1 MLKIIKNKI
10 KSWTPAKKSYVKE
23 LTIAL
28 TALIISLPLMIFEIL
43 FMFSSHEVMGL
54 KGFFVYNWIIFCLS
68 SFVIF
73 VLGWRFYRDAFYEV
87 FKWKK
92 IGSNL
97 LVFVSTF
104 VAYVYSLYA
113 LINNQIH
120 YAIKTMGF
128 FETACMIVATM
139 LVGSLVNAR
148 IKLKANQ
155 DLSKLNELD
164 IKMYN
169 AYDEINKTHNKKVV
183 FAGQIGELVFV
194 PKGGIVPF
202 DGQLLS
208 DFADVDESS
217 LTGEA
222 HPILKVKGNELIA
235 GSANLGEGFI
245 FKITKKY
252 LDSTIHKILSKISDI
267 EKTKPK
273 VQKIADK
280 LAIWFTPLIIAMA
293 ILSFILQ
300 ICFPS
305 MQTWDVYFLKS
316 HESAINNPLEQYLI
330 TFDGLIVDYDKALHV
345 AVSVLVISCPCAFGI
360 AIPLAVL
367 IGSAKAA
374 RNGIIF
380 NNAQIFEKIKKV
392 TAVAFDKTGTLTTGV
407 LKVQEVYGD
416 TSFLPLI
423 YQLENVSLH
432 PLAKSFVAYC
442 LQNNIDINHTN
453 MQIKELAGVG
463 IIANDNKNQY
473 ILTNQKYLLDHEYD
487 FSEFKTPNSPSVD
500 KHELVSSVY
509 LAVNKVVKTM
519 ITFNDEIR
527 EDAYEAIQILK
538 SQKIKTY
545 VISGDNKPT
554 VERLAKQLEIDDYYA
569 EVKPE
574 EKAVIIERIQKQK
587 EVVMFVGDGINDL
600 LALKQADLAIA
611 TGAENQAANAVS
623 DVNLINQD
631 IINIAKL
638 IKLTKQTRLFILLN
652 LLWAFGYNML
662 FIPLAV
668 LGIIPPFIS
677 ILIMTTSDIAVV
689 ANSIAFKSL
698 PLKMTKHKQIK
709 KKGFN

>member
-1 MLKIIKNKI
+1 MFKNIKNKI
-10 KSWTPAKKSYVKE
+10 NSWSPAKKLYVKE
-23 LTIAL
+23 LSIAL
-28 TALIISLPLMIFEIL
+28 SALIISLPLMIFEIL
-43 FMFSSHEVMGL
+43 FMFSSHNVMGV
-54 KGFFVYNWIIFCLS
+54 KGFLIYNWIIFCLS

-73 VLGWRFYRDAFYEV
+73 GLGYRFYRDAFYEV

-104 VAYVYSLYA
+104 VAYIYSLYA

-139 LVGSLVNAR
+139 LVGGLVNAR

-169 AYDEINKTHNKKVV
+169 AYDETTKTHTKKVV
-183 FAGQIGELVFV
+183 FAGKVNELVFV
-194 PKGGIVPF
+194 PKGGIIPF

-222 HPILKVKGNELIA
+222 RPILKAKGHELIA
-235 GSANLGEGFI
+235 GSINLGEGFI

-267 EKTKPK
+267 EKAKPK

-293 ILSFILQ
+293 ILSFVLQ
-300 ICFPS
+300 VCIPS
-305 MQTWDVYFLKS
+305 IQMWDVYFFNT
-316 HESAINNPLEQYLI
+316 HQVAIGDNIDPHLI
-330 TFDGLIVDYDKALHV
+330 TLDGLIVDYDKAVHV
-345 AVSVLVISCPCAFGI
+345 AISVLVVSCPCAFGI

-374 RNGIIF
+374 RNGIVF
-380 NNAQIFEKIKKV
+380 NDVQIFEKIKKV

-407 LKVQEVYGD
+407 LKVQKIYGD
-416 TSFLPLI
+416 KQYLPLI

-432 PLAKSFVAYC
+432 PLAKSFIAYC
-442 LQNNIDINHTN
+442 LQKNIIIADQSVEI
-453 MQIKELAGVG
+453 QERAGVG
-463 IIANDNKNQY
+463 IIANNGQDQY
-473 ILTNQKYLLDHEYD
+473 ILTNKKYLLDHGYD
-487 FSEFKTPNSPSVD
+487 FNELEISKINEPED
-500 KHELVSSVY
+500 ELVSAAY
-509 LAVNKVVKTM
+509 LAVNNVVKTM
-519 ITFNDEIR
+519 ITFSDEIR
-527 EDAYEAIQILK
+527 QDAYEAIQILK
-538 SQKIKTY
+538 TYKIKTY
-545 VISGDNKPT
+545 VISGDNKKT
-554 VERLAKQLEIDDYYA
+554 VQRLAKELQIDEYYA

-574 EKAVIIERIQKQK
+574 EKAAIIEKIQKQK
-587 EVVMFVGDGINDL
+587 EIVMFVGDGINDL

-611 TGAENQAANAVS
+611 TGSENQAANAVS

-638 IKLTKQTRLFILLN
+638 IKITKQTRLFILLN
-652 LLWAFGYNML
+652 LLWAFGYNLL

-689 ANSIAFKSL
+689 GNSIVFKSL
-698 PLKMTKHKQIK
+698 PLKMHKDKQIK
-709 KKGFN
+709 SKLL

>member
-1 MLKIIKNKI
+1 MFKNIKNKI
-10 KSWTPAKKSYVKE
+10 NSWSPAKKLYVKE
-23 LTIAL
+23 LSIAL
-28 TALIISLPLMIFEIL
+28 SALIISLPLMIFEIL
-43 FMFSSHEVMGL
+43 FMFSSHNVMGV
-54 KGFFVYNWIIFCLS
+54 KGFLIYNWIIFCLS

-73 VLGWRFYRDAFYEV
+73 GLGYRFYRDAFYEV

-104 VAYVYSLYA
+104 VAYIYSLYA

-139 LVGSLVNAR
+139 LVGGLVNAR

-169 AYDEINKTHNKKVV
+169 AYDETTKTHTKKVV
-183 FAGQIGELVFV
+183 FAGKVNELVFV
-194 PKGGIVPF
+194 PKGGIIPF

-222 HPILKVKGNELIA
+222 RPILKAKGHELIA
-235 GSANLGEGFI
+235 GSINLGEGFI

-267 EKTKPK
+267 EKAKPK

-293 ILSFILQ
+293 ILSFVLQ
-300 ICFPS
+300 VCIPS
-305 MQTWDVYFLKS
+305 IQMWDVYFFNT
-316 HESAINNPLEQYLI
+316 HQVAIGDNIDPHLI
-330 TFDGLIVDYDKALHV
+330 TLDGLIVDYDKAVHV
-345 AVSVLVISCPCAFGI
+345 AISVLVVSCPCAFGI

-374 RNGIIF
+374 RNGIVF
-380 NNAQIFEKIKKV
+380 NDVQIFEKIKKV

-407 LKVQEVYGD
+407 LKVQKIYGD
-416 TSFLPLI
+416 KQYLPLI

-432 PLAKSFVAYC
+432 PLAKSFIAYC
-442 LQNNIDINHTN
+442 LQNNIIIADQSVEI
-453 MQIKELAGVG
+453 QERAGVG
-463 IIANDNKNQY
+463 IIANNGQDQY
-473 ILTNQKYLLDHEYD
+473 ILTNKKYLLDHGYD
-487 FSEFKTPNSPSVD
+487 FNELEISKINEPED
-500 KHELVSSVY
+500 ELVSAVY
-509 LAVNKVVKTM
+509 LAVNNVVKTM
-519 ITFNDEIR
+519 ITFSDEIR
-527 EDAYEAIQILK
+527 QDAYEAIQILK
-538 SQKIKTY
+538 TYKIKTY
-545 VISGDNKPT
+545 VISGDNKKT
-554 VERLAKQLEIDDYYA
+554 VQRLAKELQIDEYYA

-574 EKAVIIERIQKQK
+574 EKAAIIEKIQKQK
-587 EVVMFVGDGINDL
+587 EIVMFVGDGINDL

-611 TGAENQAANAVS
+611 TGSENQAANAVS

-638 IKLTKQTRLFILLN
+638 IKITKQTRLFILLN
-652 LLWAFGYNML
+652 LLWAFGYNLL

-689 ANSIAFKSL
+689 GNSIVFKSL
-698 PLKMTKHKQIK
+698 PLKMHKDKQIK
-709 KKGFN
+709 SKLL